1 MNPQAVVIPEFRKP
15 ESGDAATADHPC
27 NRTCSSMRKPF
38 LIHTLATRVGLLIL
52 LLLGCIAQA
61 SAHPLGN
68 FTVNRYSRIMVG
80 NGRADIRYVVDLAE
94 IPAMQALLTGNSATP
109 PTGEWLNEF
118 AGRVATQAAGGL
130 ELSVDGVRHPVTVV
144 RREATAVPSI
154 GGTFTLRIV
163 CDFTADIPTGD
174 AGRRFRLADRNEVE
188 RIGWREMAA
197 TAGEGVSVFDSTVYG
212 NGLTDELRAY
222 PENGATA
229 PLAERVAEFS
239 YITGA
244 VPAGHAPLR
253 TRDGATVVPVRDRFA
268 DLIAVPVLTPGVAL
282 LGLLLAFALG
292 GAHALSPGHGK
303 TVVGAYLVGSRGTP
317 KHAAF
322 LGLTV
327 TVTHTAGVFLLGIIT
342 LFASKYI
349 LPERLF
355 PILGLVSGVV
365 VTALGMNLIGSRWRA
380 AFGMPDHHHDHP
392 DDLDGN
398 FTHTHDGVA
407 HSHLPPGAD
416 GAPVTWRS
424 LLALGVTGG
433 LLPCPSALVVLLSA
447 VSLNR
452 VGYGL
457 LLVVAFSLGLAGVLT
472 AIGLAFVYTGRLID
486 SKIRSAEAGSARPRV
501 VALGR
506 FGLRF
511 APVVGAVVIT
521 LVGVV
526 MCIQV
531 MAERN
536 QRREAAAP
544 EKPVAVGFPSA
555 PVGDEEGEPSL
566 VGLGIVGVLG
576 LGLVFGL
583 KHATEADHVVA
594 VSTIVSEHRNLFKA
608 ALVGGLWG
616 IGHTFSIVVVGFV
629 VLLLRVAIPKSVA
642 DWLEFGVAFMIIG
655 LGVKALANAL
665 MGRGDSH
672 PHSHS
677 LDKNDD
683 SAGPGVFGG
692 RGLAGFSIK
701 PLLVGAAHGLAGS
714 AALTLLVLSQI
725 PSILLG
731 VTYLAVFGLGTVA
744 GMLLMSGLIGIPFIL
759 SARGRSGLHYGLR
772 IAAGLFS
779 TLFGLWYAYTRSDV
793 MF

>member
-1 MNPQAVVIPEFRKP
+1 MV
-15 ESGDAATADHPC
+15 
-27 NRTCSSMRKPF
+27 
-38 LIHTLATRVGLLIL
+38 IL
-52 LLLGCIAQA
+52 LVLACVGPA

-68 FTVNRYSRIMVG
+68 FTVNRYSRITVG
-80 NGRADIRYVVDLAE
+80 NGRADIRYVVDMAE
-94 IPAMQALLTGNSATP
+94 IPTMQTLLTGNAATP
-109 PTGEWLNEF
+109 PTGEWLDQY
-118 AGRVATQAAGGL
+118 AARVAPQAAAGL
-130 ELSVDGVRHPVTVV
+130 ELSVDGVRHPVRVV
-144 RREATAVPSI
+144 RGKATAVPSI
-154 GGTFTLRIV
+154 GGTFTLRLV
-163 CDFTADIPTGD
+163 CDFTADIPTGN
-174 AGRRFRLADRNEVE
+174 AGHRFRLEDRNEVE

-197 TAGEGVSVFDSTVYG
+197 TAGEGISVFDSTVYG
-212 NGLTDELRAY
+212 NGLTDELLAY
-222 PENGATA
+222 PENGASA
-229 PLAERVAEFS
+229 PLAERIAEFS

-244 VPAGHAPLR
+244 VPAGRTPLR
-253 TRDGATVVPVRDRFA
+253 TRDGATVVQARDRFA

-327 TVTHTAGVFLLGIIT
+327 TVTHTAGVFLLGLVT

-365 VTALGMNLIGSRWRA
+365 VTAVGLNLIGSRWRA

-392 DDLDGN
+392 DDMDGN
-398 FTHTHDGVA
+398 FTHTHDGVT

-416 GAPVTWRS
+416 GTPVTWRS

-486 SKIRSAEAGSARPRV
+486 SKIRSAEAGSTKPRLV
-501 VALGR
+501 TMGR
-506 FGLRF
+506 LVLRF

-526 MCIQV
+526 MCLQVIQ
-531 MAERN
+531 ERN
-536 QRREAAAP
+536 LRREAAAANQP
-544 EKPVAVGFPSA
+544 AAVGVASA
-555 PVGDEEGEPSL
+555 APEAEEEGEPSL

-616 IGHTFSIVVVGFV
+616 VGHTFSIVVVGFV
-629 VLLLRVAIPKSVA
+629 VLLLRVGIPKSVA

-655 LGVKALANAL
+655 LGIKALAGAL
-665 MGRGDSH
+665 TGKNDTH
-672 PHSHS
+672 PHTH
-677 LDKNDD
+677 
-683 SAGPGVFGG
+683 PGFGQAEAAEPGLFGG
-692 RGLAGFSIK
+692 FPRFGFR

-725 PSILLG
+725 PSVLLG
-731 VTYLAVFGLGTVA
+731 VTYLAVFGIGTVI
-744 GMLLMSGLIGIPFIL
+744 GMLMMSGLIGIPFIL
-759 SARGRSGLHYGLR
+759 SARGKSGFHFGLR
-772 IAAGLFS
+772 IVAGAFS
-779 TLFGLWYAYTRSDV
+779 ILFGLWYAYTRSDV
-793 MF
+793 IFGFFLPPFS